1 MARHPSLPQKMAED
15 TVSCELFSAEFPAN
29 REEYR
34 DNWALVDGNL
44 GDTPI

>member
-1 MARHPSLPQKMAED
+1 MAED
-15 TVSCELFSAEFPAN
+15 AVSRELFSAEFPAN

-34 DNWALVDGNL
+34 GKLALVDGNL